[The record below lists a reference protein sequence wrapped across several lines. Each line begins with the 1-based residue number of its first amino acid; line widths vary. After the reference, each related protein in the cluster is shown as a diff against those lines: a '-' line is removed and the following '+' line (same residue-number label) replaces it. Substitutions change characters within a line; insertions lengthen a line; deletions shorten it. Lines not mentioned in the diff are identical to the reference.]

1 MFYVDLIGRV
11 DDPKVQKALGHLA
24 ELADFLRVLG
34 CYPKGA

>member
-1 MFYVDLIGRV
+1 VDAPEVRN
-11 DDPKVQKALGHLA
+11 ALNHLG